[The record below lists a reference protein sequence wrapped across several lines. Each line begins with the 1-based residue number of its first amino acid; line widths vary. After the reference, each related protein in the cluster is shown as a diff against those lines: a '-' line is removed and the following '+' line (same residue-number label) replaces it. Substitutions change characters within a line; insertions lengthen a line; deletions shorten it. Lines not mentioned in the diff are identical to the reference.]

1 MKELLLTYNGRI
13 NRSKIW
19 LPILYYIGAAVVAFV
34 LFKVLSMVI
43 PGEIDEDGTFHV
55 EGLKAIPYIVLG
67 ITYVVF
73 NIWSGI
79 CVGIKRY
86 HDRDKS
92 GWWLLIQLVPIVG
105 PIWYFVE
112 AFCLRG
118 TVGPNRFG
126 PDPITA
132 PAQPNG

>member
-19 LPILYYIGAAVVAFV
+19 LSILYYIGAAVVAFV

-43 PGEIDEDGTFHV
+43 PGEIDEDGSFHV

-67 ITYVVF
+67 IAYVVF

>member
-19 LPILYYIGAAVVAFV
+19 MAILYYIGAAVVAFV
-34 LFKVLSMVI
+34 LFKVLSLVV
-43 PGEIDEDGTFHV
+43 PGEIDEDGSFHV
-55 EGLKAIPYIVLG
+55 EGLKALPYIVLG
-67 ITYVVF
+67 IAYVAF

-126 PDPITA
+126 PDPIAA
-132 PAQPNG
+132 PVQSNG